1 MSLGRNQ
8 VTLVGMLGDNV
19 NITQFENGGMVARFR
34 LDVKQDDDSVAKKS
48 RLPIYSM
55 FAWGRTASF
64 VHQYCTKGSKLA
76 VSGRLVYR
84 TIVNKKGEPQ
94 RITEIEVREVIRF

>member
-1 MSLGRNQ
+1 MSLARNQ

-34 LDVKQDDDSVAKKS
+34 LDVKTDDENDVRRK
-48 RLPIYSM
+48 RLPIYSL

-64 VHQYCTKGSKLA
+64 VHQYCKKGSKLA

-94 RITEIEVREVIRF
+94 RIAEIEVREVIRF

>member
-34 LDVKQDDDSVAKKS
+34 LDVKQDDDSVAKNHDYRS
-48 RLPIYSM
+48 IPCLRGEERRRLCISI
-55 FAWGRTASF
+55 ARRA
-64 VHQYCTKGSKLA
+64 A
-76 VSGRLVYR
+76 
-84 TIVNKKGEPQ
+84 N
-94 RITEIEVREVIRF
+94 